1 MNPPQITR
9 RPQPGQASPELAQ
22 LPPLLRRLYLMRGI
36 HHLDEVQTD
45 LARLLPPSGLAG
57 LDAAVDLLVECLE
70 QDRYILVVG
79 DYDADGATACA
90 LSVSVLQACGAQR
103 VGYLV
108 PDRFTQGYGL
118 SPALVEVAMRR
129 EAELLLTVDN
139 GISSI
144 AGVDRAKQLGLR
156 IVVTDHHLPGERL
169 PAADAIVNPNLSG
182 DTFPSKHVAGVGVAF
197 YLMSAL
203 RRRLREMGW
212 FAHRGITEPV
222 LAQWLDLV
230 ALGTV
235 ADLVRLDMNNR
246 ILVEQGMRRIRAG
259 HCRPG
264 ISALLQVAGR
274 AQNRLVAS
282 DLGYTVG
289 PRLNAAGR
297 LEDMGIGIRCLLSR
311 DPVEAMHYA
320 VELDRLNRERRE
332 IESGMREQAERM
344 MQQVLLA
351 DAGLPFGICLFD
363 PEWHEGVI
371 GILASRVKERYHRPA
386 ICLAGCTD
394 GALRGSARSIPGL
407 HIRDVLV
414 AVESRHPGI
423 LMRFGGHAMAAGL
436 SLAPED
442 LEVFIRAFDQEVG
455 RQLGG
460 SAPEAVILSDG
471 ELATDELTEQ
481 TARMLRYAGP
491 WGQGFSEPRFDG
503 EFRII
508 QCRMVGE
515 IHLKLMLDTG
525 AGTALDAI
533 AFQWGKRSVP
543 KGRVR
548 VVYRLDLN
556 EYRGNET
563 PQLLIEH
570 LQAVTA

>member
-9 RPQPGQASPELAQ
+9 RPQPGQASPGLAQ
-22 LPPLLRRLYLMRGI
+22 LPPLLQRLYLMRGI
-36 HHLDEVQTD
+36 RHLDEVQTD

-57 LDAAVDLLVECLE
+57 LDAAVNLLVECLE
-70 QDRYILVVG
+70 QDRHILVVG

-90 LSVSVLQACGAQR
+90 LAVSALQACGAQR
-103 VGYLV
+103 VGFLV

-118 SPALVEVAMRR
+118 SSALVEVALQR
-129 EAELLLTVDN
+129 EVELLLTVDN

-144 AGVDRAKQLGLR
+144 AAVDRAKQLGLKV
-156 IVVTDHHLPGERL
+156 VVTDHHLPGERL

-203 RRRLREMGW
+203 RKRLRKVGW
-212 FAHRGITEPV
+212 FVRRGITEPV

-235 ADLVRLDMNNR
+235 ADLVRLDSNNR

-274 AQNRLVAS
+274 TQNRLVAS
-282 DLGYTVG
+282 DLGYSVG

-311 DPVEAMHYA
+311 DPVEAMRYA
-320 VELDRLNRERRE
+320 VELDRLNRQRRE
-332 IESGMREQAERM
+332 IEFGMREQAERM
-344 MQQVLLA
+344 MQKVLLA

-371 GILASRVKERYHRPA
+371 GILASRVKERYHRPV
-386 ICLAGCTD
+386 ICLAGSAD
-394 GALRGSARSIPGL
+394 GTLKGSARSIPGL

-414 AVESRHPGI
+414 AMENRHPGI
-423 LMRFGGHAMAAGL
+423 LIRFGGHAMAAGL
-436 SLAPED
+436 SLAPEG
-442 LEVFIRAFDQEVG
+442 LEKFSRAFDHEVG

-460 SAPEAVILSDG
+460 SAPEAEILSDG
-471 ELATDELTEQ
+471 ELTTDDLTEQ

-491 WGQGFSEPRFDG
+491 WGQGFSEPCFDG

-508 QCRMVGE
+508 HCRMVGE
-515 IHLKLMLDTG
+515 IHLKLILDKGTG
-525 AGTALDAI
+525 KALDAI
-533 AFQWGKRSVP
+533 AFQWGERPLP
-543 KGRVR
+543 KGRIR
-548 VVYRLDLN
+548 VAYRLDLN
-556 EYRGNET
+556 QYRGNET

-570 LQAVTA
+570 LEGVVA

>member
-9 RPQPGQASPELAQ
+9 RDESQTAVPELAQ
-22 LPPLLRRLYLMRGI
+22 LHPLLQRLYQARGI
-36 HHLDEVQTD
+36 RHPEEVQTD
-45 LARLLPPSGLAG
+45 LVRLLPPSGLTG
-57 LDAAVDLLVECLE
+57 LDTAVNLLVECLE
-70 QDRYILVVG
+70 QDRHILVVG

-90 LSVSVLQACGAQR
+90 LSVSALQACGAQR
-103 VGYLV
+103 VGFLV

-118 SPALVEVAMRR
+118 SSALVEVALQRD
-129 EAELLLTVDN
+129 AELLLTVDN

-144 AGVDRAKQLGLR
+144 AGVDRAKQLGLKV
-156 IVVTDHHLPGERL
+156 VVTDHHLPGERL

-203 RRRLREMGW
+203 RKRLREVGW
-212 FAHRGITEPV
+212 FVRRGITEPV

-235 ADLVRLDMNNR
+235 ADLVRLDTNNR

-264 ISALLQVAGR
+264 ISTLLQVAGR

-282 DLGYTVG
+282 DLGYSVG

-311 DPVEAMHYA
+311 DPVEAMRYA
-320 VELDRLNRERRE
+320 VELDRLNRQRRE
-332 IESGMREQAERM
+332 IEFGMREQAERM
-344 MQQVLLA
+344 MQKVLLA
-351 DAGLPFGICLFD
+351 DVGLPFGICLFD

-371 GILASRVKERYHRPA
+371 GILASRVKERYHRPV
-386 ICLAGCTD
+386 ICLAGCAD
-394 GALRGSARSIPGL
+394 GTLKGSARSIPGL
-407 HIRDVLV
+407 HIRDALV
-414 AVESRHPGI
+414 AVENRNPGI
-423 LMRFGGHAMAAGL
+423 LIRYGGHAMAAGL
-436 SLAPED
+436 SLVPEG
-442 LEVFIRAFDQEVG
+442 LEKFSRAFDQEVG

-460 SAPEAVILSDG
+460 SAPEAEILSDG
-471 ELATDELTEQ
+471 ELTADDLTEQ

-491 WGQGFSEPRFDG
+491 WGQGFSEPCFDG

-508 QCRMVGE
+508 HCRMVGE
-515 IHLKLMLDTG
+515 IHLKLMLDKG
-525 AGTALDAI
+525 VGTALDAI
-533 AFQWGKRSVP
+533 AFQWGERPLP
-543 KGRVR
+543 KGRIR

-570 LQAVTA
+570 LEGVAA